1 MMPKFSTILK
11 DTNTLNTKV
20 VRWWLVNTS
29 IGSIKGQ
36 DIIKAVDD
44 NINVDMNNRTEDVE
58 NAVESDKVKETLEDV
73 VL

>member
-1 MMPKFSTILK
+1 M
-11 DTNTLNTKV
+11 
-20 VRWWLVNTS
+20 NTS
-29 IGSIKGQ
+29 TGPIKGQ

-58 NAVESDKVKETLEDV
+58 NAIESDKVKETLEDV

>member
-1 MMPKFSTILK
+1 M
-11 DTNTLNTKV
+11 
-20 VRWWLVNTS
+20 NTS
-29 IGSIKGQ
+29 TGSIKGQ

-58 NAVESDKVKETLEDV
+58 NAVESENVKETLEDV